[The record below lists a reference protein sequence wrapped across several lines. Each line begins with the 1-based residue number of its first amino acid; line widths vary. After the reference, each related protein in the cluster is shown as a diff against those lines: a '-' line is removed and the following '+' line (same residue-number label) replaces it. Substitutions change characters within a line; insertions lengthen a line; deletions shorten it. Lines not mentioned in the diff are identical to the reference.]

1 MKSFCIKNILCDR
14 KPLVYKYTYHGQTM
28 RSLLIET
35 REELL
40 LIYIYNQI
48 IPFYPLK
55 RCYFEIYT
63 QLNAT
68 FLRKCTLWQHFCTS
82 VACLHPWHTTYY
94 TWFLWIHH
102 WAIRDHHPTQILDE
116 IFIST
121 SCNLP
126 SGGALYIMFENHVRS
141 WPLLKTP

>member
-63 QLNAT
+63 QFVAT
-68 FLRKCTLWQHFCTS
+68 LAS
-82 VACLHPWHTTYY
+82 
-94 TWFLWIHH
+94 
-102 WAIRDHHPTQILDE
+102 
-116 IFIST
+116 S
-121 SCNLP
+121 
-126 SGGALYIMFENHVRS
+126 
-141 WPLLKTP
+141 PLLTWSFFRLNKGYEC

>member
-40 LIYIYNQI
+40 QLIYIYNQI
-48 IPFYPLK
+48 IPLYPLK

-68 FLRKCTLWQHFCTS
+68 FLWKCTLWQHFCTS
-82 VACLHPWHTTYY
+82 VACLHPMIWRKNEQEVGDVFERVYDCITIQQNS
-94 TWFLWIHH
+94 WMGLVK
-102 WAIRDHHPTQILDE
+102 
-116 IFIST
+116 ST
-121 SCNLP
+121 NCYREWN
-126 SGGALYIMFENHVRS
+126 
-141 WPLLKTP
+141 